1 MKSII
6 QGYGLIA
13 IVVAITIVL
22 SPVMML
28 QSILKVEGADAQNR
42 TGDTTSN
49 VTSKNQGLQNMTDSN
64 SYIVTLKN
72 QSSSADVDGIIKAV
86 EGNGANVT
94 HVYNHSI
101 IGFSFQIP
109 SDKKMETVDLLLN
122 DTRVISVEPDQTMT
136 IPRPLE

>member
-13 IVVAITIVL
+13 IVVTISIVL
-22 SPVMML
+22 SPVIML
-28 QSILKVEGADAQNR
+28 QSILKVESVDAQNS
-42 TGDTTSN
+42 TGDPTSN
-49 VTSKNQGLQNMTDSN
+49 VTSKNQDLQNITDAN

-86 EGNGANVT
+86 KEKGANVT
-94 HVYNHSI
+94 HVYSHSI
-101 IGFSFQIP
+101 IGFSVQVP
-109 SDKKMETVDLLLN
+109 SDKKMETMDLLLN

>member
-6 QGYGLIA
+6 QGYELLA
-13 IVVAITIVL
+13 IVVTITIVL
-22 SPVMML
+22 SPVIML
-28 QSILKVEGADAQNR
+28 QSILKVESVEAQNC

-49 VTSKNQGLQNMTDSN
+49 VTSKNQGLQNIRNAN

-72 QSSSADVDGIIKAV
+72 QSSSADVDGIIKTV

>member
-1 MKSII
+1 
-6 QGYGLIA
+6 
-13 IVVAITIVL
+13 
-22 SPVMML
+22 MM
-28 QSILKVEGADAQNR
+28 QSILKVESVEAQNR

-49 VTSKNQGLQNMTDSN
+49 VTSKNQGLQNITDAN

-72 QSSSADVDGIIKAV
+72 QSSSADVDGIVKAV
-86 EGNGANVT
+86 KEKGANVT

-101 IGFSFQIP
+101 IGFSVQVP
-109 SDKKMETVDLLLN
+109 SDKQMETMDLLLN